1 MIIQH
6 ANSSR
11 ALVVSKILASANSF
25 VWLAVLAK
33 YLPSNSLGTV
43 FKCLFISQSLAFI
56 TDQGL
61 TQTLVRQQSAGLSL
75 EDDISRINQCVK
87 IRVKRAVVLL
97 PVLVLLLLFLTEA
110 STYAILAVAISH
122 VATLIYSTINTG
134 LLGSNLRHVETISE
148 PSSRLFILCF
158 GTLTLFLFDQLRN
171 AQFVIFAYAAAD
183 TFMLISVLYFYA
195 RIKFRATKVSQ
206 VKFEVEQK
214 FRIQSTL
221 AGGTSSTVGIGETW
235 ALSIR
240 SSSSD
245 FAFYGLITRFVD
257 ISGLV
262 ASYAGYSHIPILV
275 KAIHES
281 SLSQLIRRVR
291 RIILLSFIPTAGL
304 VCVVLAAR
312 LGRISLQGYDVVASW
327 LPLLILVLS
336 TPAVVMSKYLML
348 TIGTLDPRGLMFFS
362 FFSGL
367 IATVGVLWVYE
378 LSGLSA
384 IFIVLA
390 LVNFLRAF
398 WLGLLTKRIH
408 SRLIVAE
415 AST

>member
-1 MIIQH
+1 VIHSH

-11 ALVVSKILASANSF
+11 ALVVSKILASAASF
-25 VWLAVLAK
+25 IWLAILAK
-33 YLPSNSLGTV
+33 YLPSDSLGTV
-43 FKCLFISQSLAFI
+43 FKCLFISQSLVFI

-61 TQTLVRQQSAGLSL
+61 TQTLVRQQSSGLSL
-75 EDDISRINQCVK
+75 DDDISRINQCVR
-87 IRVKRAVVLL
+87 IRFKRAIVLL
-97 PVLVLLLLFLTEA
+97 PVLIVLLQFLTEA
-110 STYAILAVAISH
+110 STYAMFAVAISH
-122 VATLIYSTINTG
+122 VATLIYSTINAG
-134 LLGSNLRHVETISE
+134 LLGSNLRYIETISE

-183 TFMLISVLYFYA
+183 AFMLVSVLYFYLT
-195 RIKFRATKVSQ
+195 ISPSATKVSH

-214 FRIQSTL
+214 FRVESTL
-221 AGGTSSTVGIGETW
+221 AGGTLSTVGIGETW

-304 VCVVLAAR
+304 VCVILAAR

-327 LPLLILVLS
+327 FPLLILVLS

-367 IATVGVLWVYE
+367 IATIGVLWVYE

-398 WLGLLTKRIH
+398 WLGLLTKGIH
-408 SRLIVAE
+408 SRLKNTEV
-415 AST
+415 SM

>member
-1 MIIQH
+1 MIHRH

-11 ALVVSKILASANSF
+11 ALVVSKILASATSF
-25 VWLAVLAK
+25 IWLAILAK
-33 YLPSNSLGTV
+33 YLPSDSLGTV
-43 FKCLFISQSLAFI
+43 FKCLFISQSLVFI

-61 TQTLVRQQSAGLSL
+61 TQTLVRQQSSGLSL
-75 EDDISRINQCVK
+75 DDDISRINQCVR
-87 IRVKRAVVLL
+87 IRLKRAIVLL
-97 PVLVLLLLFLTEA
+97 PVLIVLLQFLTEA
-110 STYAILAVAISH
+110 STYAIFAVAISH
-122 VATLIYSTINTG
+122 VATLIYSTINNG

-158 GTLTLFLFDQLRN
+158 GTLTLFLFDQSRN

-183 TFMLISVLYFYA
+183 AFMLVSVLYFYLT
-195 RIKFRATKVSQ
+195 ISSSATKVSY
-206 VKFEVEQK
+206 VKFKVEQK
-214 FRIQSTL
+214 FRVESTL
-221 AGGTSSTVGIGETW
+221 AGGTLSTVGIGETW

-262 ASYAGYSHIPILV
+262 ASYAGYSHIPILI

-408 SRLIVAE
+408 SRLKVPE
-415 AST
+415 VLM

>member
-1 MIIQH
+1 VIHRH

-11 ALVVSKILASANSF
+11 VLVVSKILASATSF
-25 VWLAVLAK
+25 IWLAILAK
-33 YLPSNSLGTV
+33 YLPSDNLGTV
-43 FKCLFISQSLAFI
+43 FKCLFISQSLVFI

-61 TQTLVRQQSAGLSL
+61 TQTLVRQQSSGLSL
-75 EDDISRINQCVK
+75 DDDISRINQCVR
-87 IRVKRAVVLL
+87 IRLKRAMVLIPVLIVLL
-97 PVLVLLLLFLTEA
+97 QFLTEA
-110 STYAILAVAISH
+110 STIGIFAIAISH

-148 PSSRLFILCF
+148 PTSRLFILCF
-158 GTLTLFLFDQLRN
+158 GTLTLFLFDRLRN
-171 AQFVIFAYAAAD
+171 AQFVLLAYAAAD
-183 TFMLISVLYFYA
+183 ALMLISVLFFYA
-195 RIKFRATKVSQ
+195 KIKLSATKVSEI
-206 VKFEVEQK
+206 KFAVEQK

-221 AGGTSSTVGIGETW
+221 TGGTLSTVGIGETW

-281 SLSQLIRRVR
+281 SLSQMIRRVR
-291 RIILLSFIPTAGL
+291 RIILLSLIPTAGL

-312 LGRISLQGYDVVASW
+312 LGRISLQGYDVAGSW
-327 LPLLILVLS
+327 LPLLLLVLS
-336 TPAVVMSKYLML
+336 TPAVVMSKYLL
-348 TIGTLDPRGLMFFS
+348 QTIGNLDPRGLMFFS
-362 FFSGL
+362 LFSGL
-367 IATVGVLWVYE
+367 VATVGVLWVYE

-408 SRLIVAE
+408 SRLKVPE
-415 AST
+415 VSM

>member
-97 PVLVLLLLFLTEA
+97 PALVLLLLFLTEA
-110 STYAILAVAISH
+110 STSAILAVAISH

-158 GTLTLFLFDQLRN
+158 GTLTLFLFEQLRN

-195 RIKFRATKVSQ
+195 RIKSRATKVSQ

-312 LGRISLQGYDVVASW
+312 LGRISLQGYDVVDSW

-390 LVNFLRAF
+390 LVNFLRSF

-408 SRLIVAE
+408 SLLIVAE

>member
-1 MIIQH
+1 MIHRH

-11 ALVVSKILASANSF
+11 GLVVSKILASATSF
-25 VWLAVLAK
+25 IWLAILAK
-33 YLPSNSLGTV
+33 YVPSDSLGTV
-43 FKCLFISQSLAFI
+43 FKCLFISQSLVFI

-61 TQTLVRQQSAGLSL
+61 TQPLVRQQSLGLSL
-75 EDDISRINQCVK
+75 EDDISRINQCVR
-87 IRVKRAVVLL
+87 IRTKRAIVLL
-97 PVLVLLLLFLTEA
+97 PVLVILLQFLTEA
-110 STYAILAVAISH
+110 STFAIFAVAISH
-122 VATLIYSTINTG
+122 VATLIYSTINAG
-134 LLGSNLRHVETISE
+134 LLGSDLRHIETISE

-183 TFMLISVLYFYA
+183 AFMLISVLYFYV
-195 RIKFRATKVSQ
+195 RINSSATKVNKT
-206 VKFEVEQK
+206 KFEVEQK

-221 AGGTSSTVGIGETW
+221 AGGTLSTVGIGETW

-257 ISGLV
+257 ISGLI
-262 ASYAGYSHIPILV
+262 ASYAGYSHLPILV

-281 SLSQLIRRVR
+281 SLSQMIRRVQR
-291 RIILLSFIPTAGL
+291 VILLSFFPTAGL
-304 VCVVLAAR
+304 VCAVIAAR
-312 LGRISLQGYDVVASW
+312 LGDISFQGYDVAGSW
-327 LPLLILVLS
+327 LPLLLLVLS
-336 TPAVVMSKYLML
+336 TPAVVMSRYLLL

-362 FFSGL
+362 FNTGL
-367 IATVGVLWVYE
+367 IATLGVLWVYE

-384 IFIVLA
+384 IFIVIA

>member
-1 MIIQH
+1 MIHRH

-11 ALVVSKILASANSF
+11 ALVVSKILASATSF
-25 VWLAVLAK
+25 IWLAVLAK
-33 YLPSNSLGTV
+33 YLPSDSLGTV
-43 FKCLFISQSLAFI
+43 FKCIFISQSLVFI

-61 TQTLVRQQSAGLSL
+61 TQTLVRQQSFGLSL
-75 EDDISRINQCVK
+75 DDDISRINQCVR
-87 IRVKRAVVLL
+87 IRLKRAIVLTPVLVVLL
-97 PVLVLLLLFLTEA
+97 QFLTEA
-110 STYAILAVAISH
+110 STYGIFAVAVSH

-171 AQFVIFAYAAAD
+171 AQFVIYAYAVAD
-183 TFMLISVLYFYA
+183 AFMLISVLYFYA
-195 RIKFRATKVSQ
+195 RIKFSATKVSEI
-206 VKFEVEQK
+206 KFEVEQK

-221 AGGTSSTVGIGETW
+221 TGGTLSTVGIGETW

-240 SSSSD
+240 SNSSD

-291 RIILLSFIPTAGL
+291 RIIVLSLIPTAGL
-304 VCVVLAAR
+304 VCIVLAAR
-312 LGRISLQGYDVVASW
+312 LGSISLQGYDVAASW
-327 LPLLILVLS
+327 LPLLLLVLS

-348 TIGTLDPRGLMFFS
+348 AIGTLDPRGLMFFS

-384 IFIVLA
+384 IFIVIA

-398 WLGLLTKRIH
+398 WLALLTKRIH
-408 SRLIVAE
+408 FRLKIADVLM
-415 AST
+415 

>member
-61 TQTLVRQQSAGLSL
+61 TQTLVRQQSAGLIL

-97 PVLVLLLLFLTEA
+97 PALVLLLLFLTEA
-110 STYAILAVAISH
+110 STSAILAVAISH

-183 TFMLISVLYFYA
+183 TFMLISVLCFYA
-195 RIKFRATKVSQ
+195 RIKSRATKVSQ

-235 ALSIR
+235 ALSLR

-408 SRLIVAE
+408 SRRIVAE